1 MTGIFSEKTYAHLLS
16 NDLFPS
22 EQKGCRRES
31 QGTKDHLI
39 VDKFILRN
47 CKRRHTNLS
56 MAWIDFKKAYDMVPH
71 SWIIGSLRMFG
82 IADNVVELLS
92 ESMNN
97 WRTTIFSGGKQLG
110 TVEIKRGIF
119 QGDAFSPLL
128 FVIALIPLSMAL
140 RESGMGYK
148 LGKTGPTINHL
159 LFMVDIKLF
168 AKNDN
173 EIDSLVH
180 TVRICSSDIG
190 MEMGISKCALVT
202 MKRGK
207 HVKSLGIK
215 LPRDEEIADADSRGY
230 KYLGILELDSIMSGD
245 MKAKVKETYLTRL
258 KLILKSKLNSPN
270 LITAMNSWAVAVV
283 RYSAGLIDWT
293 KEEVRELDRVTRKLM
308 FEHSALHPKSN
319 VIRLYMKRKNGG
331 RGLTSIEECVASEAR
346 NLDEY
351 IANSK
356 EESLSFVANEV
367 PLQPDDIEGKNE
379 YSSRIQKEK
388 LDALIGMPLHG
399 QFERET
405 RDLKTEDSWA
415 WLKNGDLKRETESL
429 LMAAQEQALNTN
441 SIKKHIYACSE
452 SSLCRLCGEKEENVS
467 HIISSC
473 KMLAQNEYKCRH
485 DKICSNVHWN
495 LCKKF
500 GFDVSDKWYQH
511 RIDKVLESEKVKILW
526 DFDMQ
531 TDRVIEHRRPD
542 ILLIN
547 KETNE
552 CFIIDIAVPADYN
565 IDKKEFEKIS
575 KYSELKVELSRML
588 NKKTFVIPIVIGA
601 LGSIPKR
608 LHSFAEKLGIRNDFM
623 IWQKSALLGTA
634 GILRKVL

>member
-1 MTGIFSEKTYAHLLS
+1 M
-16 NDLFPS
+16 
-22 EQKGCRRES
+22 
-31 QGTKDHLI
+31 
-39 VDKFILRN
+39 
-47 CKRRHTNLS
+47 S

-159 LFMVDIKLF
+159 LFMDDIKLF

-245 MKAKVKETYLTRL
+245 MKAKVKETYPTRL
-258 KLILKSKLNSPN
+258 KLLLKSKLNSPN

-331 RGLTSIEECVASEAR
+331 RGI
-346 NLDEY
+346 
-351 IANSK
+351 
-356 EESLSFVANEV
+356 
-367 PLQPDDIEGKNE
+367 
-379 YSSRIQKEK
+379 
-388 LDALIGMPLHG
+388 
-399 QFERET
+399 
-405 RDLKTEDSWA
+405 
-415 WLKNGDLKRETESL
+415 
-429 LMAAQEQALNTN
+429 
-441 SIKKHIYACSE
+441 
-452 SSLCRLCGEKEENVS
+452 
-467 HIISSC
+467 
-473 KMLAQNEYKCRH
+473 LA
-485 DKICSNVHWN
+485 
-495 LCKKF
+495 
-500 GFDVSDKWYQH
+500 
-511 RIDKVLESEKVKILW
+511 
-526 DFDMQ
+526 
-531 TDRVIEHRRPD
+531 
-542 ILLIN
+542 
-547 KETNE
+547 
-552 CFIIDIAVPADYN
+552 
-565 IDKKEFEKIS
+565 
-575 KYSELKVELSRML
+575 
-588 NKKTFVIPIVIGA
+588 
-601 LGSIPKR
+601 
-608 LHSFAEKLGIRNDFM
+608 
-623 IWQKSALLGTA
+623 
-634 GILRKVL
+634 